1 LQLTAFGARDRWH
14 FGSFC
19 GAPRRQLKRNTL
31 GHAIIVVPIRYTSR
45 GTIMPTEPFRLSPAL
60 ASPGIEAI
68 HPAHLVWERGC
79 AGSFLGFVA
88 SPLSIGVI
96 LSYLATLLPYPLNFW
111 LAICLGGVI
120 SSAFQGV
127 FIRKAIPV
135 AWIWLLM
142 STLSWAGVGLSLVWL
157 LRLPTIVPSLCVVV
171 LANGIVSIGQYIL
184 IRERVPS
191 AWQWMLM
198 NTILG
203 GLLWSVP
210 LVIAGVTNYR
220 LGAP

>member
-1 LQLTAFGARDRWH
+1 MREA
-14 FGSFC
+14 
-19 GAPRRQLKRNTL
+19 L
-31 GHAIIVVPIRYTSR
+31 GHAIIVVPIRYMSR
-45 GTIMPTEPFRLSPAL
+45 ETIMPTELSRLSPAL
-60 ASPGIEAI
+60 ASPGTEAL

-79 AGSFLGFVA
+79 VGSFLGFVA

-135 AWIWLLM
+135 AWIWLLTSM
-142 STLSWAGVGLSLVWL
+142 LSWAGVGLGLVWL
-157 LRLPTIVPSLCVVV
+157 LRLPTIVPSLCVIV
-171 LANGIVSIGQYIL
+171 LANGIISIGQYLL

-191 AWQWMLM
+191 AWQWIVM
-198 NTILG
+198 NTVLG

-210 LVIAGVTNYR
+210 LVIAGVINYPV
-220 LGAP
+220 GAP